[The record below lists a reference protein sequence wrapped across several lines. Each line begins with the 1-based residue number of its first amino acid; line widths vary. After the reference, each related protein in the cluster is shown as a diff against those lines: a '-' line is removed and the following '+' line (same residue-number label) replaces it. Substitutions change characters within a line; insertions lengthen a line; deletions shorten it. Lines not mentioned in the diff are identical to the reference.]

1 MNKRSILLSL
11 AFLLVA
17 GFASNTVFALYETT
31 DPWPMYRYDLTRSGT
46 TTSTAPNTN
55 KTLWTHTSTSSV
67 GIPIVVD
74 GKVIFISYYNL
85 YALDE
90 TTGIQ
95 LWQSISFPTQPRG
108 VPAFADGKL
117 YVGSYG
123 GYLYCLNA
131 TTGEKLWEYDASP
144 DQIQSSPAVS
154 MGRVYF
160 GTTNGYLY
168 AIDAST
174 GLYIWRFGPKDSI
187 YSSPAIDGDMLYFGC
202 DDGKVYA
209 LNHTGAH
216 PALKWTYPTKG
227 RVRSTP
233 TVDGDKLFF
242 GSYSQ
247 DHSIFAVDKTTGNL
261 IWKYTFT
268 SSWTAENPVA
278 VAGGIVYCAPTGG
291 NKAYALYA
299 NATAGINYTETDPAI
314 RLWSTT
320 LDWYPTELVVADGK
334 VFLSASKNLYALDTP
349 YGHIVWTYTFTY
361 SAGSSIVADGRLF
374 VPQSNKL
381 YCFGSS
387 YPPVTYH
394 YTVHAGGQT
403 FDIMLVINATAGPL
417 DTAGLVTLKK
427 ISYTLEGISGTTGM
441 SNITIPNVMLG
452 GPYTVTVDGGL
463 PIDPPGVIESS
474 NDTHTSLYF
483 TYMHSSHT
491 VEIEGT
497 TAIPE
502 FPSLMI
508 LPLLITIS
516 LIAVAL
522 TKKKLSKN

>member
-1 MNKRSILLSL
+1 LIVLF
-11 AFLLVA
+11 AFALIPNA
-17 GFASNTVFALYETT
+17 VFALYETA
-31 DPWPMYRYDLTRSGT
+31 DPWPMYRHDLARSGA

-55 KTLWTHTSTSSV
+55 KTLWTHTSTGSV
-67 GIPIVVD
+67 GTPIVVD
-74 GKVIFISYYNL
+74 GKVIFVSYNRV

-95 LWQSISFPTQPRG
+95 LWQSINFPSSLKG

-117 YVGSYG
+117 YVCSNG

-154 MGRVYF
+154 MGTVYF
-160 GTTNGYLY
+160 GTTEKFLY
-168 AIDAST
+168 AIDASS
-174 GLYIWRFGPKDSI
+174 GLYRWRFTAAGAI
-187 YSSPAIDGDMLYFGC
+187 YSSPTIDGDFLYFGC

-209 LNHTGAH
+209 LNHTGTL

-227 RVRSTP
+227 RVHSTP

-247 DHSIFAVDKTTGNL
+247 DHSIFAVNKTTGNL

-268 SSWTAENPVA
+268 SSWAAENPVA
-278 VAGGIVYCAPTGG
+278 VADGIVYCAPTSG

-299 NATAGINYTETDPAI
+299 NATAGINYTETDPTI

-320 LDWYPTELVVADGK
+320 LDSSNPTEPVVANSK
-334 VFLSASKNLYALDTP
+334 VFLSAYQKLYALDTSD
-349 YGHIVWTYTFTY
+349 GHRVWTYTFAY
-361 SAGSSIVADGRLF
+361 SAGSPIVADARIF
-374 VPQSNKL
+374 VPHYTNL
-381 YCFGSS
+381 YCIGSP
-387 YPPVTYH
+387 YPPVTYR
-394 YTVHAGGQT
+394 YTVQAGGQT
-403 FDIMLVINATAGPL
+403 FDVMLVINATAGPL
-417 DTAGLVTLKK
+417 ETAGLITLKK
-427 ISYTLEGISGTTGM
+427 ISYILEGISGTTGM
-441 SNITIPNVMLG
+441 SNITIPNAMLG

-463 PIDPPGVIESS
+463 PQYQAPPVDNG
-474 NDTHTSLYF
+474 THTSLYF
-483 TYMHSSHT
+483 TYSHSSHT
-491 VEIEGT
+491 VEIIGT
-497 TAIPE
+497 TVVPE
-502 FPSLMI
+502 FPSAII

-522 TKKKLSKN
+522 AKKKLPKN

>member
-1 MNKRSILLSL
+1 LNKHCILASL
-11 AFLLVA
+11 IFLVA
-17 GFASNTVFALYETT
+17 FAFIPNAVFALYETT
-31 DPWPMYRYDLTRSGT
+31 DPWLMYRHDLARSGT

-67 GIPIVVD
+67 GTPIVVD
-74 GKVIFISYYNL
+74 GKVIFVAGQRV

-90 TTGIQ
+90 TTGVE
-95 LWQSISFPTQPRG
+95 LWESISFPSSLKG

-131 TTGEKLWEYDASP
+131 TTGEKLWEYDASTG
-144 DQIQSSPAVS
+144 QIQSSPAVS
-154 MGRVYF
+154 VGRVYF
-160 GTTNGYLY
+160 GTTDGYLY

-174 GLYIWRFGPKDSI
+174 GLHVWHFDAKDTI

-202 DDGKVYA
+202 DNGKVYA
-209 LNHTGAH
+209 LNHTGTL

-247 DHSIFAVDKTTGNL
+247 DHSIFAVNKTTGNL
-261 IWKYTFT
+261 IWKYEFAGY
-268 SSWTAENPVA
+268 WVVENPVA
-278 VAGGIVYCAPTGG
+278 VASGIVYCAPTSG
-291 NKAYALYA
+291 NKVYALYA
-299 NATAGINYTETDPAI
+299 NATSGINYTETDPAI

-320 LDWYPTELVVADGK
+320 LDNYSPTEPVVADGK
-334 VFLSASKNLYALDTP
+334 VFLSAYREFYALDTS

-361 SAGSSIVADGRLF
+361 SLGSPIVADGRIF
-374 VPQSNKL
+374 VPQYTSL
-381 YCFGSS
+381 HCFGSP

-403 FDIMLVINATAGPL
+403 FDVMLVINATPGAL
-417 DTAGLVTLKK
+417 DTAGLITLKK
-427 ISYTLEGISGTTGM
+427 ISYILEGISGTTGM
-441 SNITIPNVMLG
+441 SNITIPNAMLG
-452 GPYTVTVDGGL
+452 GPYIVTVDGGL
-463 PIDPPGVIESS
+463 PQYQAPPVDNG
-474 NDTHTSLYF
+474 THTSLYF

-491 VEIEGT
+491 VEIIGT
-497 TAIPE
+497 TVVPE
-502 FPSLMI
+502 FPSAII
-508 LPLLITIS
+508 LPLLVTIS

-522 TKKKLSKN
+522 AKKKLPRN